1 MELVVHKD
9 DLLPELQLIQGIV
22 ERKNTIP
29 ILANVLFKAKTNDV
43 EMRATD
49 LEVALFSS
57 CAAKVKKSGVVTL
70 PAKTLFE
77 VVRALPETNITIKQQ
92 GQNTVMVEAETTK
105 GKKFISSMQTL
116 PEEDFPTLAEPKTKQ
131 AVKLPGQPLREMI
144 ARTKFAITGEDT
156 RYFLN
161 GALFFKDASEMTMV
175 GTDGHRLALVS
186 MKSIKSGKSPKNPDV
201 ARVIFPKKTLQE
213 LSSLL
218 TDNDKEISYQEEEN
232 HLFFNV
238 GGRTLIS
245 RKVDAQFPA
254 YERVIPKDSDKAV
267 EFERDRLNQAIKRV
281 ALLSNERS
289 SAVTFKIGNDVVDI
303 TSSRQ
308 DVGEAS
314 EKIEVEYGGDSV
326 QICLNAKYVLDFL
339 NVVETDN
346 VRLEFRNETS
356 QAVMQP
362 VGAEG
367 YQYTYVIMPMRI

>member
-1 MELVVHKD
+1 MELVVRKD

-281 ALLSNERS
+281 ALLSN
-289 SAVTFKIGNDVVDI
+289 
-303 TSSRQ
+303 
-308 DVGEAS
+308 
-314 EKIEVEYGGDSV
+314 
-326 QICLNAKYVLDFL
+326 
-339 NVVETDN
+339 
-346 VRLEFRNETS
+346 
-356 QAVMQP
+356 
-362 VGAEG
+362 
-367 YQYTYVIMPMRI
+367 

>member
-1 MELVVHKD
+1 
-9 DLLPELQLIQGIV
+9 
-22 ERKNTIP
+22 
-29 ILANVLFKAKTNDV
+29 
-43 EMRATD
+43 
-49 LEVALFSS
+49 
-57 CAAKVKKSGVVTL
+57 
-70 PAKTLFE
+70 
-77 VVRALPETNITIKQQ
+77 
-92 GQNTVMVEAETTK
+92 
-105 GKKFISSMQTL
+105 
-116 PEEDFPTLAEPKTKQ
+116 
-131 AVKLPGQPLREMI
+131 MI

>member
-1 MELVVHKD
+1 MELVVRKD

-267 EFERDRLNQAIKRV
+267 
-281 ALLSNERS
+281 
-289 SAVTFKIGNDVVDI
+289 
-303 TSSRQ
+303 
-308 DVGEAS
+308 
-314 EKIEVEYGGDSV
+314 
-326 QICLNAKYVLDFL
+326 
-339 NVVETDN
+339 
-346 VRLEFRNETS
+346 
-356 QAVMQP
+356 
-362 VGAEG
+362 
-367 YQYTYVIMPMRI
+367 